1 MRITIDYEASWRN
14 SFLDGDNNLPIPK
27 QGRKYIGSG
36 QELSKAGNYLKR
48 EITIDTVMG
57 LLNRLIGCQQRLYQA
72 RNCQFESSYYF
83 ADLEQQELVT
93 FEDRIGVQNDELV
106 YLRNMTG
113 STDQNSFTGMIRRKD
128 PAFSSPVSRQLWA
141 PLQAKLGNLL
151 EFILNPQQTTLA
163 DYPDPNPLGISNHFN
178 ELGKIK
184 PVPDEGEVSDA
195 VESLQSVFQG
205 AQYANAGGKIIV
217 SSLYCSALYL
227 QLRELQAK
235 PELVDQLSKTLTNSG
250 GLPGISKRGFTKKD
264 FMDRYTTGKK
274 KLVYGNPYVKT
285 ERIKGEGEV
294 KSYLRKASGQLVIHI
309 DVPPEKGREIKQMIE
324 RAGVSSFYLGKK
336 GLVYV
341 REIRI

>member
-36 QELSKAGNYLKR
+36 QELTKAGNYIKR

-72 RNCQFESSYYF
+72 RNCQFESSYFF

-141 PLQAKLGNLL
+141 PLGTDFEKLL
-151 EFILNPQQTTLA
+151 EFILNPQQTKLA
-163 DYPDPNPLGISNHFN
+163 DYPDPNPLGISN
-178 ELGKIK
+178 
-184 PVPDEGEVSDA
+184 
-195 VESLQSVFQG
+195 
-205 AQYANAGGKIIV
+205 
-217 SSLYCSALYL
+217 
-227 QLRELQAK
+227 R
-235 PELVDQLSKTLTNSG
+235 
-250 GLPGISKRGFTKKD
+250 
-264 FMDRYTTGKK
+264 FM
-274 KLVYGNPYVKT
+274 NW
-285 ERIKGEGEV
+285 ER
-294 KSYLRKASGQLVIHI
+294 
-309 DVPPEKGREIKQMIE
+309 
-324 RAGVSSFYLGKK
+324 
-336 GLVYV
+336 
-341 REIRI
+341 